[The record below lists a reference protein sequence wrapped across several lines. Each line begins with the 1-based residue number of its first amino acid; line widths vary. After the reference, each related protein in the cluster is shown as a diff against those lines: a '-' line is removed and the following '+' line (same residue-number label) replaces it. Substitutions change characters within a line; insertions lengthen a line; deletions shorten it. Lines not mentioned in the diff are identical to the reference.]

1 MSRTDS
7 YPKMLIWL
15 IIAMMV
21 LAVMA
26 LLVVNWTNVSRSKIP
41 VWGELPQ
48 FTFTAAHTGQ
58 PFGLEDMKG
67 RLNVVDFIFTRCR
80 SACPIMGGNFS
91 ELYSLYKG
99 SDKVRFVSISV
110 DPEHDSLAVLREY
123 ARQQG
128 VTDDRWVFLRAPV
141 EQVRQLCEGG
151 FMLAADDLPGGH
163 TTKFTLV
170 DHLGRIRSYHE
181 GLDSTGMRILKDNI
195 RQLARDLP

>member
-1 MSRTDS
+1 MNHTGS

-15 IIAMMV
+15 IAAMIL
-21 LAVMA
+21 LAVMG
-26 LLVVNWTNVSRSKIP
+26 LLVVNWANVSRSKIP
-41 VWGELPQ
+41 VWGQLPQ
-48 FTFTAAHTGQ
+48 FTFTEAHTGQ
-58 PFGLEDMKG
+58 PFGLDDMKG
-67 RLNVVDFIFTRCR
+67 SLHVVDFIFTRCR
-80 SACPIMGGNFS
+80 SACPIMAGNFS
-91 ELYSLYKG
+91 ELYKLYEG

-110 DPEHDSLAVLREY
+110 DPEHDSLAVLRDY

-128 VTDDRWVFLRAPV
+128 VTDDRWVFLRAPI
-141 EQVRQLCEGG
+141 EQVRQLCEGS

-181 GLDSTGMRILKDNI
+181 GLDSTGMRILKENI

>member
-1 MSRTDS
+1 MNHSDS

-15 IIAMMV
+15 IAAMIV

-26 LLVVNWTNVSRSKIP
+26 LLVVNWASVSRSKIP

-48 FTFTAAHTGQ
+48 FTFTAARTGQ

-67 RLNVVDFIFTRCR
+67 SLNVVDFIFTRCPG
-80 SACPIMGGNFS
+80 ACPIMAGNFS
-91 ELYSLYKG
+91 ELYQLYQG
-99 SDKVRFVSISV
+99 SGKVRFVSISV

-128 VTDDRWVFLRAPV
+128 VTDDRWVFLCAPV

-151 FMLAADDLPGGH
+151 FMLAADDLPAVTPPNLRWWITSAAFAA
-163 TTKFTLV
+163 TTRV
-170 DHLGRIRSYHE
+170 
-181 GLDSTGMRILKDNI
+181 STAPG
-195 RQLARDLP
+195 